1 MKHKIPLCIFLII
14 IIFLSTISNKSNN
27 YEILT
32 NQNKIILI
40 GDSML
45 ENSNYVKKPVA
56 YNIEKLHGSA
66 PTILATDGATINHLP
81 FQLRNLETSNPKSHT
96 KSNSNP
102 NNNNPNTYIFTS
114 IGGNDIL
121 ENSTSTTPP
130 STSTMNN
137 IFDRYKAAIKGMKK
151 RFNKSKIVLLNIYY
165 PPEKAYLH
173 DVVALWNKK
182 QAKFAKDIKCQILDV
197 TSLNQAKDFTDKI
210 EPSLLGSK
218 KIAKKIINF

>member
-1 MKHKIPLCIFLII
+1 MKHKISLCIFLII

-32 NQNKIILI
+32 NQNKIILV

-66 PTILATDGATINHLP
+66 PTILATDGATIDHLP
-81 FQLRNLETSNPKSHT
+81 LQLINLDTQIKT
-96 KSNSNP
+96 
-102 NNNNPNTYIFTS
+102 NNNPNTYIFTS

-121 ENSTSTTPP
+121 ENSTLITPP
-130 STSTMNN
+130 STSIMNN
-137 IFDRYKAAIKGMKK
+137 IFNRYKAAIKEMKK
-151 RFNKSKIVLLNIYY
+151 KFNKSKIVLLNIYY

-173 DVVALWNKK
+173 DVVTLWNKK
-182 QAKFAKDIKCQILDV
+182 QAKFAKDINCKILDV

>member
-14 IIFLSTISNKSNN
+14 IIFLSTISNKPNN

-45 ENSNYVKKPVA
+45 ENSNYVKKSVA

-66 PTILATDGATINHLP
+66 PTILATDGATISHLP
-81 FQLRNLETSNPKSHT
+81 LQLINLETS
-96 KSNSNP
+96 
-102 NNNNPNTYIFTS
+102 NNPNTYIFTS

-121 ENSTSTTPP
+121 ENSTSTKPP
-130 STSTMNN
+130 STTTMNN
-137 IFDRYKAAIKGMKK
+137 IFNRYKAAIKDMKK
-151 RFNKSKIVLLNIYY
+151 KFNKSKIVLLNIYY

-173 DVVALWNKK
+173 NVVTLWNKK

-210 EPSLLGSK
+210 EPSSVGSK

>member
-1 MKHKIPLCIFLII
+1 
-14 IIFLSTISNKSNN
+14 
-27 YEILT
+27 
-32 NQNKIILI
+32 
-40 GDSML
+40 ML

-81 FQLRNLETSNPKSHT
+81 FQLRNLEISNT
-96 KSNSNP
+96 Q
-102 NNNNPNTYIFTS
+102 NNPNTYIFTS

-121 ENSTSTTPP
+121 ENSTSTKPP
-130 STSTMNN
+130 STTTMNN
-137 IFDRYKAAIKGMKK
+137 IFNRYKVAIKGMKK

-173 DVVALWNKK
+173 DVVTRWNKK